1 MIAPMDSKH
10 TNHKLHKYLATALWE
25 RGVST
30 MFEVGQMN
38 RLRVLEVLRRGLL
51 LGEEGDEI
59 LLPAS
64 VAPEN
69 ARVGERLDVFVYTD
83 SDDRVV
89 ATTERPYAVVGDF
102 ALLEVIDVSPHGAFL
117 DWGLG
122 KDLLVP
128 TKEQHQPL
136 RRGDVVVVAVVL
148 DFEGRVMGT
157 SRLAR
162 HFDLDTRRLE
172 PGQAVDALV
181 YGFSDRGVRVVVD
194 GRFSGLIFHD
204 HTDRRLNIGDI
215 APAFILGIRPDGR
228 IDLSMRAPGR
238 TRNDDAEEIL
248 RALEHAGGFLPL
260 HDRSPPGRI
269 RDELNMSKKA
279 FKRALGGLYRRRLIA
294 IEPDGIRRSEPKD

>member
-1 MIAPMDSKH
+1 MI
-10 TNHKLHKYLATALWE
+10 
-25 RGVST
+25 
-30 MFEVGQMN
+30 EVGQMN
-38 RLRVLEVLRRGLL
+38 RLRVLEVLRRGLI
-51 LGEEGDEI
+51 LGEEDDEI

-69 ARVGERLDVFVYTD
+69 ARVGERLEVFVYTD
-83 SDDRVV
+83 SDDRPV
-89 ATTERPYAVVGDF
+89 ATTERPYAFVGEF
-102 ALLEVIDVSPHGAFL
+102 AMLEVIDISPHGAFL

-136 RRGDVVVVAVVL
+136 RRGDVVVVAVML

-162 HFDLDTRRLE
+162 HFEFDTRRLE
-172 PGQAVDALV
+172 LGQAVNCLV

-194 GRFSGLIFHD
+194 GRYSGLIFHD

-215 APAFILGIRPDGR
+215 APAYILGIRPDGR
-228 IDLSMRAPGR
+228 IDLSMREPGR
-238 TRNDDAEEIL
+238 TRDDDAGAIL
-248 RALEHAGGFLPL
+248 AALEHADGFLPL

-279 FKRALGGLYRRRLIA
+279 FKRALGGLYRRRLIT
-294 IEPDGIRRSEPKD
+294 IEPDGIRRRAQED